1 MDQSKPNMQTTPS
14 PASPQSQPVSI
25 VEVVKSHGTQLTQ
38 LNTLLDAAFTNVNEE
53 ITGLQTSSRQS
64 TSALADLSAQVSAL
78 TEALKHSTLKGI
90 TVGDEVEK
98 NFSLFDQPAASQ
110 SESQDPRRE
119 PKFPCPKSYEGD
131 FSLCKG
137 FLGQCELFFRH
148 QPIRYRSQE
157 TRIALVMSLLS
168 GRALQWAIAVVGRN
182 SRLATNYAAFIQE
195 FRLVFDHPVDGPDAA
210 SRLHGIRQGAR
221 SVADYTVEFRILAAE
236 STWDD
241 AALKSAYRRGLGETI
256 KDLILQKQPPTLDAL
271 IALALQ
277 ADDRL
282 RERNR
287 ERARAGAANKLP
299 SVKSSSK
306 TPGGDTASTPVSS
319 LAFTSLKTRDEPM
332 EMGKSRLSA
341 EERERRMS
349 ERLCLYCSEGGH
361 VIRSCPIR
369 PKDRAR

>member
-1 MDQSKPNMQTTPS
+1 MDQSKPDTQTTPS
-14 PASPQSQPVSI
+14 PASPQPQPFSI
-25 VEVVKSHGTQLTQ
+25 VDVVRLHGTHLTKLNTQ
-38 LNTLLDAAFTNVNEE
+38 LEAAFSDVNVV
-53 ITGLQTSSRQS
+53 ITDLQTSSRQS
-64 TSALADLSAQVSAL
+64 TSALADVTAQVSVL
-78 TEALKHSTLKGI
+78 TDAFKR
-90 TVGDEVEK
+90 
-98 NFSLFDQPAASQ
+98 SQ
-110 SESQDPRRE
+110 TEPLDPRHE
-119 PKFPCPKSYEGD
+119 PKFPCPKTYEGD

-182 SRLATNYAAFIQE
+182 SRLATDYAAFIQE

-210 SRLHGIRQGAR
+210 SRLHGIRQGTR

-319 LAFTSLKTRDEPM
+319 LAFPSLKTRDEPM